1 MSSIKKF
8 LRLSQTRK
16 FTMQAVRIHPN
27 PSKPWGPE
35 NPAPTS
41 ALHLDSNIPIPKP
54 IKPGDVLVRIKAT
67 TLVRDT
73 LTWPEMLAKE
83 YLTPGNDFAGVVE
96 AVADEKASGLRA
108 GDEVFGMINAD
119 RGGAWAEYALVDAEK
134 GEVAR
139 KPPPIGFEEAASV
152 PLSALTAW
160 EALFHKGGLSAPGS
174 GGSKG
179 TKILI
184 TGASGNVGIFLV
196 QLAALAG
203 CHVIAASTSNA
214 RNEEFLKSL
223 GASEVVEYK
232 DLWDRAG
239 VYDVAVDTVGGDV
252 LRQIWPL
259 AAPNATLVS
268 VDSASYNFVEELQ
281 PPSRKDVN
289 AIWFI
294 VWSSQED
301 LTQVAGL
308 LEAGTL
314 KTFVSATYP
323 IEKVQEAYE
332 AASGRSPKRGKIILT
347 V

>member
-1 MSSIKKF
+1 
-8 LRLSQTRK
+8 
-16 FTMQAVRIHPN
+16 MQAVRIHPN

-35 NPAPTS
+35 NPAPSS

-54 IKPGDVLVRIKAT
+54 SKPGDVLVRVKAT

-96 AVADEKASGLRA
+96 AVVDENSSELKP
-108 GDEVFGMINAD
+108 GDNVFGMINAD
-119 RGGAWAEYALVDAEK
+119 HGGAWAQYALVDAEK
-134 GEVAR
+134 GEIAR
-139 KPPPIGFEEAASV
+139 KPPHVGFEEAASV

-160 EALFHKGGLSAPGS
+160 QALFHKGGIAAPSSNGSATA
-174 GGSKG
+174 KG
-179 TKILI
+179 TNVLI
-184 TGASGNVGIFLV
+184 IGASGNVGIFLV

-214 RNEEFLKSL
+214 RNEDFLKSL
-223 GASEVVEYK
+223 GASEVVEYSQ
-232 DLWDRAG
+232 LWARSA
-239 VYDVAVDTVGGDV
+239 VYDVAVDTVGGEV
-252 LRQIWPL
+252 LSKIWPL

-268 VDSASYNFVEELQ
+268 VDSASYDFVKELQ
-281 PPSRKDVN
+281 PTSRQDVK

-301 LTQVAGL
+301 LTQVAAF

-332 AASGRSPKRGKIILT
+332 VASGRSTKRGKIILT
-347 V
+347 I